1 MLSRVADAIYW
12 MNRYVERAE
21 SVARFVDVNLH
32 LSLDLP
38 RGTSADW
45 APIIATTGDDELF
58 RSRHGAPARE
68 TAMRFLT
75 FDRDYP
81 SSILSCLEAAR
92 ENARSVREVISSE
105 MWERLNKLYLSVRDT
120 RPAEVLAAPY
130 DFFTSVKQ
138 GVALFI
144 GTTYLT
150 MSHNEAWHFGRLGR
164 LVERADKTSRIVDV
178 KCYGLTHRAASSP
191 GEESDGAVDDIQWA
205 ALLKSASALEMYRK
219 RHGRIVPAK
228 VVAFLLFDREFPRA
242 ILHCLHAANESL
254 HAIVGPAR
262 AAQAAQLSQALG
274 MPTAAAGSGPLK
286 TVAAP
291 AGAAASQTMG
301 ELGGG
306 MTMSQSLGEGAAAMG
321 QSMSAL
327 PVMPSPAPMQAM
339 PGPLATLAE
348 LRMEALLR
356 ELEAHAAQQQDLLAG
371 QTLHQL
377 LDGTQIHLNELGVA
391 IRDSFFAPY

>member
-45 APIIATTGDDELF
+45 SPIIATTGDDELF
-58 RSRHGAPARE
+58 RSRHGAPARD
-68 TAMRFLT
+68 TALRFLT

-105 MWERLNKLYLSVRDT
+105 MWERLNKLYLSVRET

-130 DFFTSVKQ
+130 DFFTHVKQ
-138 GVALFI
+138 GAALFI

-178 KCYGLTHRAASSP
+178 KCYGLTHPTAP
-191 GEESDGAVDDIQWA
+191 PEIGAVDDIQWG

-219 RHGRIVPAK
+219 RHGRITPAK

-242 ILHCLHAANESL
+242 ILHCLHAANDSL
-254 HAIVGPAR
+254 QAIVRPSSSSGAW
-262 AAQAAQLSQALG
+262 QQ
-274 MPTAAAGSGPLK
+274 MEAAAGSGPMHQQASASSSQQLAASSSSAGMSQSMPDMSQSMA
-286 TVAAP
+286 AAP
-291 AGAAASQTMG
+291 AMAPMF
-301 ELGGG
+301 
-306 MTMSQSLGEGAAAMG
+306 
-321 QSMSAL
+321 
-327 PVMPSPAPMQAM
+327 PMQAL
-339 PGPLATLAE
+339 PAPHATLAE

-356 ELEAHAAQQQDLLAG
+356 ELEGHAAQTQDLLAG
-371 QTLHQL
+371 ERLHQL
-377 LDGTQIHLNELGVA
+377 LDGTQVRLNELGNA

>member
-45 APIIATTGDDELF
+45 APIIATTGDDEAF
-58 RSRHGAPARE
+58 RSRHGAPARD

-75 FDRDYP
+75 FDREYP
-81 SSILSCLEAAR
+81 SSILRCLEAAR

-105 MWERLNKLYLSVRDT
+105 MWERLNKLYLQVREA
-120 RPAEVLAAPY
+120 RPEEVLAAPY
-130 DFFTSVKQ
+130 DFFTAVKQ
-138 GVALFI
+138 GAALFI

-178 KCYGLTHRAASSP
+178 KCYGLKSMTALP
-191 GEESDGAVDDIQWA
+191 ETGAVDDIQWG

-219 RHGRIVPAK
+219 RHGRIVPET

-242 ILHCLHAANESL
+242 ILHCLYAANESL
-254 HAIVGPAR
+254 RAIVGPAG
-262 AAQAAQLSQALG
+262 ATSA
-274 MPTAAAGSGPLK
+274 
-286 TVAAP
+286 
-291 AGAAASQTMG
+291 AGAAA
-301 ELGGG
+301 
-306 MTMSQSLGEGAAAMG
+306 AAAASAGGEEGGASQASAAMSMSMSG
-321 QSMSAL
+321 SAMSMSATPGGL
-327 PVMPSPAPMQAM
+327 ASGSMAAIPLAPMQAP
-339 PGPLATLAE
+339 PGALATLAE

-356 ELEAHAAQQQDLLAG
+356 ELEAHAAQSQDLLAG
-371 QTLHQL
+371 RLHQL
-377 LDGTQIHLNELGVA
+377 LDGTQVRLNELGNA

>member
-191 GEESDGAVDDIQWA
+191 GDESDGAVDDIQWA

-291 AGAAASQTMG
+291 AGAASQTMG

-306 MTMSQSLGEGAAAMG
+306 MAMSQSLGEGAAAMS

-327 PVMPSPAPMQAM
+327 PVMPSSAPMQAM

-356 ELEAHAAQQQDLLAG
+356 DLEAHAAQQQDLLAG

>member
-120 RPAEVLAAPY
+120 HPAEVLAAPY

-178 KCYGLTHRAASSP
+178 KCYGLTHRAASAP
-191 GEESDGAVDDIQWA
+191 GDESDGAVDDIQWA

-262 AAQAAQLSQALG
+262 AAQAAQG
-274 MPTAAAGSGPLK
+274 MPTAAAGSGPMNA
-286 TVAAP
+286 V
-291 AGAAASQTMG
+291 ASQTMG
-301 ELGGG
+301 ASGGG
-306 MTMSQSLGEGAAAMG
+306 MAMSQSMGEGAAAMS
-321 QSMSAL
+321 QSMGAL
-327 PVMPSPAPMQAM
+327 PVMPAPAPMQAM

-348 LRMEALLR
+348 LRMEVLLR
-356 ELEAHAAQQQDLLAG
+356 DLEAHAAQQQDLLAG

>member
-45 APIIATTGDDELF
+45 APIIATTGDEELF
-58 RSRHGAPARE
+58 RSRHGEPGRASAL
-68 TAMRFLT
+68 RFLT
-75 FDRDYP
+75 FDREYP
-81 SSILSCLEAAR
+81 SSIVRCLEAAR

-105 MWERLNKLYLSVRDT
+105 MWERLNKLYLAVREA
-120 RPAEVLAAPY
+120 RPDEVLAAPY
-130 DFFTSVKQ
+130 EFFTAVKQ

-150 MSHNEAWHFGRLGR
+150 MSHNEAWHFGRVGR

-178 KCYGLTHRAASSP
+178 KCYGLTHMTAKP
-191 GEESDGAVDDIQWA
+191 EVGTVDDIQWG

-219 RHGRIVPAK
+219 RHGRISPAK

-242 ILHCLHAANESL
+242 LLHCLHAANDSL
-254 HAIVGPAR
+254 HAIVRP
-262 AAQAAQLSQALG
+262 S
-274 MPTAAAGSGPLK
+274 PAGSGLQPAVQVMGQGQAMTQAMGPMSPSMTQAMSPLE
-286 TVAAP
+286 A
-291 AGAAASQTMG
+291 AAASAGAG
-301 ELGGG
+301 ELPP
-306 MTMSQSLGEGAAAMG
+306 
-321 QSMSAL
+321 L
-327 PVMPSPAPMQAM
+327 PPLQLMQAM
-339 PGPLATLAE
+339 PSGAATLAE

-356 ELEAHAAQQQDLLAG
+356 DLEGHAAQGKDLLAG
-371 QTLHQL
+371 EQLHQL
-377 LDGTQIHLNELGVA
+377 LDSTQVRLNDLGSA
-391 IRDSFFAPY
+391 IRDSFFAPD

>member
-58 RSRHGAPARE
+58 RSRHGAPARD

-75 FDRDYP
+75 FDREYP
-81 SSILSCLEAAR
+81 SSILSCLVAAR

-105 MWERLNKLYLSVRDT
+105 MWERLNKLYLSVRET
-120 RPAEVLAAPY
+120 RPEEVLAAPH

-178 KCYGLTHRAASSP
+178 KCYGLTHMASQP
-191 GEESDGAVDDIQWA
+191 EDGAVDDIQWG

-219 RHGRIVPAK
+219 RHGRIAPAK

-262 AAQAAQLSQALG
+262 AAQAAQMAQAMG
-274 MPTAAAGSGPLK
+274 TPAAADGAGPM
-286 TVAAP
+286 T
-291 AGAAASQTMG
+291 QQ
-301 ELGGG
+301 LG
-306 MTMSQSLGEGAAAMG
+306 TMSQRMPAMVN
-321 QSMSAL
+321 L
-327 PVMPSPAPMQAM
+327 PGMPFPAPMQAL

-356 ELEAHAAQQQDLLAG
+356 DLEAHAAQSQDLLAG
-371 QTLHQL
+371 RLHAL
-377 LDGTQIHLNELGVA
+377 LDGTQVHLNELGSA
-391 IRDSFFAPY
+391 IRDSFFAPP

>member
-178 KCYGLTHRAASSP
+178 KCYGLTHRAASAP
-191 GEESDGAVDDIQWA
+191 GDESDGAVDDIQWA

-262 AAQAAQLSQALG
+262 AAQAAQG
-274 MPTAAAGSGPLK
+274 MPTAAPGSGPMNA
-286 TVAAP
+286 V
-291 AGAAASQTMG
+291 ASQTMSASGG
-301 ELGGG
+301 E
-306 MTMSQSLGEGAAAMG
+306 MAMSQSMGEGAAAMS
-321 QSMSAL
+321 QSMGAL
-327 PVMPSPAPMQAM
+327 PVMPAPAPMQAL

-348 LRMEALLR
+348 LRMEVLLR
-356 ELEAHAAQQQDLLAG
+356 DLEAHAAQQQDLLAG

>member
-58 RSRHGAPARE
+58 RSRHGAPARD

-75 FDRDYP
+75 FDREYP
-81 SSILSCLEAAR
+81 SSIINCLEAAR

-105 MWERLNKLYLSVRDT
+105 MWERLNKLYLSVRET
-120 RPAEVLAAPY
+120 RPEEVLAAPY
-130 DFFTSVKQ
+130 DFFTQVKQ
-138 GVALFI
+138 GAALFI

-178 KCYGLTHRAASSP
+178 KSYGLTHSTAP
-191 GEESDGAVDDIQWA
+191 PEMGAVDDIQWG

-219 RHGRIVPAK
+219 RHGRISPAK

-242 ILHCLHAANESL
+242 ILHCLHAANDSL
-254 HAIVGPAR
+254 HAIVRPSSSSGSW
-262 AAQAAQLSQALG
+262 QQ
-274 MPTAAAGSGPLK
+274 MEAAAGSGRMHQQLSPPAAAAASDPAMSQQMGSPGGPAMSQSMPAMSQSMPAMPPL
-286 TVAAP
+286 TAAP
-291 AGAAASQTMG
+291 AMA
-301 ELGGG
+301 
-306 MTMSQSLGEGAAAMG
+306 
-321 QSMSAL
+321 
-327 PVMPSPAPMQAM
+327 PIFPMQAL
-339 PGPLATLAE
+339 PAPHATLAE

-356 ELEAHAAQQQDLLAG
+356 ELEGHAAQSPDLLAA
-371 QTLHQL
+371 QLHQL
-377 LDGTQIHLNELGVA
+377 LDGTQVRLNELGNA

>member
-191 GEESDGAVDDIQWA
+191 GDESDGAVDDIQWA

-262 AAQAAQLSQALG
+262 AAQAAQALG
-274 MPTAAAGSGPLK
+274 MPTAAAGSGPMK
-286 TVAAP
+286 AVVPP

-301 ELGGG
+301 ERAGG
-306 MTMSQSLGEGAAAMG
+306 MAMSQSLGEGAAAMS

-356 ELEAHAAQQQDLLAG
+356 DLEAHAAQQQDLLAG